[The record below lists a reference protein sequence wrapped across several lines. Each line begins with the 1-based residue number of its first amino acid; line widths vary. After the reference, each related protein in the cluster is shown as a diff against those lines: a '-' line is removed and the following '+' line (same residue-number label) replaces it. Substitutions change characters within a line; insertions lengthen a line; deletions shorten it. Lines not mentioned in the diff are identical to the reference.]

1 MTPSMRMK
9 IFLYPF
15 VVLTLIH
22 CWACKKDKDVDP
34 ILSVSRSVIEVG
46 NYADYSDTVKV
57 SANVAWTINVNEEA
71 KSWLLVVPSESM
83 KGDSEIVIIKVLKD
97 NYLPSQTATVTIAPV
112 HSAVPAR
119 EITVTR
125 KLFIPE
131 WKKCY
136 GGQVDDVF
144 NAMAVLPN
152 GQIVFSGVSH
162 TGDADAFAYT
172 GSPKGWVL
180 RAGNDGNIIWQ
191 KQAVTPTGFLEGQF
205 RSVAA
210 TSDGGTVSAG
220 YVNVNYR
227 VDVSVTRL
235 AADGS
240 LIWNKTYGGTGND
253 QAYNIISTAEGGYL
267 LSGETNSTDGDIK
280 LNHGASDLWLLKL
293 DANGN
298 VMWEK
303 TFGGTGDE
311 YFGKVTACTDGGYFL
326 CGISKSNNS
335 GDVPASHGDEDFFI
349 VKMDANGNKLWS
361 KMYGGTMREGPGSII
376 GDTDGGCIVTGYTT
390 SSDGDLVG
398 RPYPNLNFDLWV
410 FKLDKDG
417 QIVWKKTMGGGD
429 ADFGTALV
437 RLPNGNIAISGSA
450 ASNGG
455 DVTTNRGSYDVWVI
469 VLNSRGNMLWQS
481 TFGSV
486 FSEYNNDIGITS
498 DGSLLVANY
507 VTSDGGDVSGNHGRT
522 DAWVI
527 KLK

>member
-1 MTPSMRMK
+1 
-9 IFLYPF
+9 
-15 VVLTLIH
+15 
-22 CWACKKDKDVDP
+22 
-34 ILSVSRSVIEVG
+34 
-46 NYADYSDTVKV
+46 
-57 SANVAWTINVNEEA
+57 
-71 KSWLLVVPSESM
+71 
-83 KGDSEIVIIKVLKD
+83 
-97 NYLPSQTATVTIAPV
+97 
-112 HSAVPAR
+112 
-119 EITVTR
+119 
-125 KLFIPE
+125 
-131 WKKCY
+131 
-136 GGQVDDVF
+136 
-144 NAMAVLPN
+144 
-152 GQIVFSGVSH
+152 
-162 TGDADAFAYT
+162 
-172 GSPKGWVL
+172 VL

-210 TSDGGTVSAG
+210 ASDGGTVSAG

-253 QAYNIISTAEGGYL
+253 QAYNIISTADGGYL

-326 CGISKSNNS
+326 CGTSKSNNS

-376 GDTDGGCIVTGYTT
+376 GDTDGGCIATGYTT

-398 RPYPNLNFDLWV
+398 RPYPNHNFDLWV

-429 ADFGTALV
+429 ADFGTALG

-486 FSEYNNDIGITS
+486 FSEYNNDIGITAN
-498 DGSLLVANY
+498 GSLLVANY